1 MYQGGLN
8 YNFIEHFNQLPLG
21 TDESITDWY
30 VSFGMPE
37 NNFKIFFDQLA
48 NRIKILE
55 QKICSQ
61 AKKLV

>member
-1 MYQGGLN
+1 
-8 YNFIEHFNQLPLG
+8 
-21 TDESITDWY
+21 
-30 VSFGMPE
+30 MPE

-61 AKKLV
+61 AKKRV